1 MKTYTMLT
9 SLALAI
15 AVSFATGCA
24 SSDYSRIPDSSY
36 LAHLQKNPY
45 PDTVPMDSYWEEI
58 DSQEWNERVTGVN
71 GKSQKVLLRPVSI
84 DYFSPALTNAEER
97 ALVKELGE
105 YLETSLS
112 NELRRLSERDDN
124 TLKFVDK
131 PGPDVYELEVAL
143 LTAHAA
149 NIGKNAIMQ
158 VPGFFVKLGSFI
170 TGRIFGEKKDTGYVS
185 IGGKV
190 YDGEGRQIAEIAD
203 FQYGMRSLVGRVA
216 VDTKDFRV
224 FAYQRETID
233 VWSEQIGKL
242 LTYEREGAVK
252 RRRFSLNPF

>member
-1 MKTYTMLT
+1 MKTSTML
-9 SLALAI
+9 SALVI
-15 AVSFATGCA
+15 AMAMAFATGCA
-24 SSDYSRIPDSSY
+24 SSDYSRIPDNGY
-36 LAHLQKNPY
+36 LAHLQKNQY
-45 PDTVPMDSYWEEI
+45 PDTVPMDSYW
-58 DSQEWNERVTGVN
+58 DAVDDQEWNERVKGAN
-71 GKSQKVLLRPVSI
+71 GKSQKVLLRPVRI
-84 DYFSPALTNAEER
+84 DYFSPALTNDEDR
-97 ALVKELGE
+97 AAVKELGE

-124 TLKFVDK
+124 TLQLVDK

-143 LTAHAA
+143 LTAQGA
-149 NIGKNAIMQ
+149 NRGKNAIMQ
-158 VPGFFVKLGSFI
+158 VPGFFISLGSFI
-170 TGRIFGEKKDTGYVS
+170 TGRIFGEKEDTGYVS

-190 YDGEGRQIAEIAD
+190 YDGNGRQIAEIAD

-242 LTYEREGAVK
+242 MTYRREDAVK